1 MNWLVKFDKDDQLKT
16 TSLKTSLNAQIVL
29 FTFIRM
35 ISSTAYRMVYPFLPA
50 FRDGLG
56 VPLETLAR
64 AIGTRSLVAA
74 FFAPLLSSFAENRGR
89 KFGMLLG
96 LIIFITGAFIVV
108 FWPTFYGFMLA
119 LMFTLV
125 GKVTFDPSMQAYV
138 GDRVPYERRSFA
150 ITITELSWSGAFIIG
165 IPLVGWVISS
175 TGWLTPFPLLA
186 ALIFL
191 SGLLLAFQLPK
202 DAPRPGQPSL
212 WSNFGVI
219 LRSRPALAAM
229 GLTVFSCI
237 ANEFINLTFSVWMED
252 SFGLKLVALGGAAA
266 VLGIAELSGEGL
278 VALITDRI
286 GKRRAIFIGLVV
298 NSIAVFS
305 LPFISGSVFGALV
318 GLFLFYIS
326 FEFLIVS
333 SIPLMTEMMPA
344 ARTTMMAGFFTS
356 ASVGRAFAGW
366 IALDIYA
373 FGFFATVVATVLFNV
388 LAIVSIRGLRI
399 PAEDELRG

>member
-1 MNWLVKFDKDDQLKT
+1 LKT

-35 ISSTAYRMVYPFLPA
+35 VSSTAYRMVYPFLPA

-74 FFAPLLSSFAENRGR
+74 IFAPLLSSFAENRGR
-89 KFGMLLG
+89 KFGMMLG
-96 LIIFITGAFIVV
+96 MVIFIVGTSIVV
-108 FWPTFYGFMLA
+108 FWPTFYGFMLS

-165 IPLVGWVISS
+165 IPLVGWVIASF
-175 TGWLTPFPLLA
+175 GWLSPFPLLGG
-186 ALIFL
+186 LILL
-191 SGLLLAFQLPK
+191 SMMLLGLQLPK
-202 DAPRPGQPSL
+202 DAPPTVSGPSL
-212 WSNFGVI
+212 WSNFGII
-219 LRSRPALAAM
+219 LRSKPALAAM

-237 ANEFINLTFSVWMED
+237 ANEFINLTFGVWMED
-252 SFGLKLVALGGAAA
+252 SFGLKLLALGGAAA
-266 VLGIAELSGEGL
+266 VLGTAELGGEGL
-278 VALITDRI
+278 VALITDRL
-286 GKRRAIFIGLVV
+286 GKRRAILIGLLV
-298 NSIAVFS
+298 NSLAVLS
-305 LPFISGSVFGALV
+305 LPVISTNVVGALI
-318 GLFLFYIS
+318 GLFFFYIS

-333 SIPLMTEMMPA
+333 SIPMMTEVMPA

-356 ASVGRAFAGW
+356 ASIGRAFAGW
-366 IALDIYA
+366 VALNIYA
-373 FGFFATVVATVLFNV
+373 MGF
-388 LAIVSIRGLRI
+388 LAIVIATVFFNILAIVCTRNLHI
-399 PAEDELRG
+399 PAEEALRG

>member
-1 MNWLVKFDKDDQLKT
+1 MKT

-35 ISSTAYRMVYPFLPA
+35 VSSTAYRMVYPFLPA

-96 LIIFITGAFIVV
+96 MAIFITGAFIVV

-119 LMFTLV
+119 LIFTLV
-125 GKVTFDPSMQAYV
+125 GKVTFDPSMQAYL
-138 GDRVPYERRSFA
+138 GDRVPYQRRSFA
-150 ITITELSWSGAFIIG
+150 ITITELSWSGAFILG
-165 IPLVGWVISS
+165 IPLIGWVISS
-175 TGWLTPFPLLA
+175 TGWLAPFPLLA
-186 ALIFL
+186 VLIFF
-191 SGLLLAFQLPK
+191 SALLLAFQLPK
-202 DAPRPGQPSL
+202 DPVRPGQRSSL
-212 WSNFGVI
+212 WANFGI
-219 LRSRPALAAM
+219 IFRSRPALAAM

-266 VLGIAELSGEGL
+266 VLGVAELSGEGL
-278 VALITDRI
+278 VALITDRL
-286 GKRRAIFIGLVV
+286 GKRRAIFIGLLV
-298 NSIAVFS
+298 NSLAVVS
-305 LPFISGSVFGALV
+305 LPFISASVVGVLA
-318 GLFLFYIS
+318 GLFFFYIS

-333 SIPLMTEMMPA
+333 SIPLMTEVMPS
-344 ARTTMMAGFFTS
+344 ARNTMMAGFFTA

-366 IALDIYA
+366 SALNIYA
-373 FGFFATVVATVLFNV
+373 LGFIAIVIATVLFNA
-388 LAIVSIRGLRI
+388 LAIVSIRGLHI
-399 PAEDELRG
+399 PAEDGMR

>member
-1 MNWLVKFDKDDQLKT
+1 LKN

-35 ISSTAYRMVYPFLPA
+35 VSSTAYRMVYPFLPA

-64 AIGTRSLVAA
+64 GIGSRSLVAA

-89 KFGMLLG
+89 KFGMVLG
-96 LIIFITGAFIVV
+96 MIIFITGAFIVV

-119 LMFTLV
+119 LMLTLV
-125 GKVTFDPSMQAYV
+125 GRVTFDPSMQAYV

-150 ITITELSWSGAFIIG
+150 ITITELSWSGAFILG
-165 IPLVGWVISS
+165 IPLVGWVISAA
-175 TGWLTPFPLLA
+175 GWIAPFPLLGI
-186 ALIFL
+186 LIFL
-191 SGLLLAFQLPK
+191 AALLLAFQLPK
-202 DAPRPGQPSL
+202 DVPHETSGPNL
-212 WSNFGVI
+212 WSNFGTI

-237 ANEFINLTFSVWMED
+237 ANEFINLTFGVWMED

-266 VLGIAELSGEGL
+266 VLGTAELSGEGL
-278 VALITDRI
+278 VALITDRL

-298 NSIAVFS
+298 NTLAVSI
-305 LPFISGSVFGALV
+305 LPLVSGTIIGVLS

-333 SIPLMTEMMPA
+333 SIPLMTEVLPS

-356 ASVGRAFAGW
+356 ASIGRAFAGW
-366 IALDIYA
+366 VALNIYA
-373 FGFFATVVATVLFNV
+373 LGFVAIVVATVLFNG
-388 LAIVSIRGLRI
+388 LAILSIRGLRI
-399 PAEDELRG
+399 PAEDEMRG

>member
-1 MNWLVKFDKDDQLKT
+1 MKT

-35 ISSTAYRMVYPFLPA
+35 VSSTAYRMVYPFLPA

-64 AIGTRSLVAA
+64 AIGSRSLVAA

-89 KFGMLLG
+89 KFGMVMG
-96 LIIFITGAFIVV
+96 MVIFIAGASIVV
-108 FWPTFYGFMLA
+108 FWPTFYGFVLA

-125 GKVTFDPSMQAYV
+125 GKVTFDPSMQAYL

-150 ITITELSWSGAFIIG
+150 ITITELSWSGAFILG
-165 IPLVGWVISS
+165 IPLVGWVISAA
-175 TGWLTPFPLLA
+175 GWIAPFPLLA
-186 ALIFL
+186 SLVLLSALCLI
-191 SGLLLAFQLPK
+191 FQLPR
-202 DAPRPGQPSL
+202 DEPRATTAPNL
-212 WSNFGVI
+212 WANFGVI

-237 ANEFINLTFSVWMED
+237 ANEFINLTFGVWMED

-266 VLGIAELSGEGL
+266 VLGTAELSGEGL
-278 VALITDRI
+278 VALITDKL

-298 NSIAVFS
+298 NSLAVAI
-305 LPFISGSVFGALV
+305 LPLGSGTVVGALA

-333 SIPLMTEMMPA
+333 SIPLMTEVLPS
-344 ARTTMMAGFFTS
+344 ARTTMMAGFFTA

-366 IALDIYA
+366 VALSIYSW
-373 FGFFATVVATVLFNV
+373 GFAAIVVATVLFNGF
-388 LAIVSIRGLRI
+388 AILSIRGLRI
-399 PAEDELRG
+399 SAEDELRIS

>member
-1 MNWLVKFDKDDQLKT
+1 LKT

-35 ISSTAYRMVYPFLPA
+35 VSSTAYRMVYPFLPA

-74 FFAPLLSSFAENRGR
+74 IFAPLLSSFAENRGR
-89 KFGMLLG
+89 KFGMLMG
-96 LIIFITGAFIVV
+96 MVIFILGTSIVV
-108 FWPTFYGFMLA
+108 FWPTFYGFMLS

-165 IPLVGWVISS
+165 IPLVGWVIASAN
-175 TGWLTPFPLLA
+175 WLAPFPLLG
-186 ALIFL
+186 ALILL
-191 SGLLLAFQLPK
+191 SMLLLGLQLPK
-202 DAPRPGQPSL
+202 DVPPTVGAPSL
-212 WSNFGVI
+212 WSNFGTI
-219 LRSRPALAAM
+219 LKSKPALAAM

-237 ANEFINLTFSVWMED
+237 ANEFINLTFGVWMED
-252 SFGLKLVALGGAAA
+252 SFGLKLLALGGAAA
-266 VLGIAELSGEGL
+266 VLGTAELGGEGL
-278 VALITDRI
+278 VALITDRL
-286 GKRRAIFIGLVV
+286 GKRRAILIGLLV
-298 NSIAVFS
+298 NSLAVLS
-305 LPFISGSVFGALV
+305 LPVISLNVVGALI
-318 GLFLFYIS
+318 GLFFFYIS

-333 SIPLMTEMMPA
+333 SIPLMTEVMPA

-356 ASVGRAFAGW
+356 ASIGRAFAGW
-366 IALDIYA
+366 VALNIYA
-373 FGFFATVVATVLFNV
+373 MGFLAIVVATVFFNV
-388 LAIVSIRGLRI
+388 LAIVCTRNLRI
-399 PAEDELRG
+399 PAEDALRG

>member
-1 MNWLVKFDKDDQLKT
+1 MNYSFPFKLTKTGKFTKAFPQSDQKLKPS
-16 TSLKTSLNAQIVL
+16 SLKKSLTVQIIL

-35 ISSTAYRMVYPFLPA
+35 VSSTAYRMVYPFLPA

-165 IPLVGWVISS
+165 IPLVGWVIASF
-175 TGWLTPFPLLA
+175 GWLSPFPLLGG
-186 ALIFL
+186 LILL
-191 SGLLLAFQLPK
+191 SMVLLGLQLPK
-202 DAPRPGQPSL
+202 DA
-212 WSNFGVI
+212 
-219 LRSRPALAAM
+219 
-229 GLTVFSCI
+229 
-237 ANEFINLTFSVWMED
+237 
-252 SFGLKLVALGGAAA
+252 
-266 VLGIAELSGEGL
+266 
-278 VALITDRI
+278 
-286 GKRRAIFIGLVV
+286 
-298 NSIAVFS
+298 
-305 LPFISGSVFGALV
+305 
-318 GLFLFYIS
+318 
-326 FEFLIVS
+326 
-333 SIPLMTEMMPA
+333 
-344 ARTTMMAGFFTS
+344 
-356 ASVGRAFAGW
+356 
-366 IALDIYA
+366 
-373 FGFFATVVATVLFNV
+373 
-388 LAIVSIRGLRI
+388 
-399 PAEDELRG
+399 

>member
-1 MNWLVKFDKDDQLKT
+1 LKPP
-16 TSLKTSLNAQIVL
+16 SLKKSLTVQIIL

-35 ISSTAYRMVYPFLPA
+35 VSSTAYRMVYPFLPA

-64 AIGTRSLVAA
+64 AIGSRSLVAA
-74 FFAPLLSSFAENRGR
+74 FFAPLLSSFAETRGR

-96 LIIFITGAFIVV
+96 MIIFVLGTAIVV

-125 GKVTFDPSMQAYV
+125 GKVTFDPTMQAYLA
-138 GDRVPYERRSFA
+138 DRVPYERRSFA

-165 IPLVGWVISS
+165 IPLVGWVIASLD
-175 TGWLTPFPLLA
+175 WLAPFPLLGILILLA
-186 ALIFL
+186 A
-191 SGLLLAFQLPK
+191 LLLAFELPR
-202 DAPRPGQPSL
+202 DLPRTSQAPSL
-212 WSNFGVI
+212 WSNFGII

-237 ANEFINLTFSVWMED
+237 ANEFINLTFGVWMED
-252 SFGLKLVALGGAAA
+252 SFGLQLVALGGTAA
-266 VLGIAELSGEGL
+266 VLGAAELSGEGL
-278 VALITDRI
+278 VAFITDRL

-298 NSIAVFS
+298 NCLAVVSLPVLGTSLVGAVF
-305 LPFISGSVFGALV
+305 
-318 GLFLFYIS
+318 GLFMFYIS

-333 SIPLMTEMMPA
+333 SIPLMTEVLPN
-344 ARTTMMAGFFTS
+344 ARATMMAGFFTA
-356 ASVGRAFAGW
+356 ASVGRAFTGW

-373 FGFFATVVATVLFNV
+373 LGFPATVAATVAFNL
-388 LAIVSIRGLRI
+388 LAILSIRGLRI
-399 PAEDELRG
+399 PAEDVLRG